1 MRTKKADFKPIVIG
15 HLTHEE
21 KQFKAEAEKKVRLY
35 GEFFDYIQRLIRVED
50 RIAFK
55 SNLYASF
62 IDEFTAKFEGN
73 FPPQLSV
80 RKQLELME
88 VDTARMEY
96 LIREIEA
103 IKIDIDLNTGQ
114 PTDVPEFRVFTKS
127 EQENKLYKYLT
138 STIAAIEEGKEFGIH
153 VYPSNICSAF
163 SGYIGFDFEKN
174 CLVPNVARIQGNERK
189 LY

>member
-1 MRTKKADFKPIVIG
+1 MRKKADFEPIVIG
-15 HLTHEE
+15 HLTNEE
-21 KQFKAEAEKKVRLY
+21 KQFKAEAEKKLRLY
-35 GEFFDYIQRLIRVED
+35 GEFFDYIQRFIQVED
-50 RIAFK
+50 RNVFK

-88 VDTARMEY
+88 VDTARIEY

-114 PTDVPEFRVFTKS
+114 PTNVPEFRVFTKS
-127 EQENKLYKYLT
+127 EQENKLYSYLT
-138 STIAAIEEGKEFGIH
+138 RTIAAIDEGKEFGIH
-153 VYPSNICSAF
+153 VYPSEICRAF
-163 SGYIGFDFEKN
+163 SGYIGFDFENN
-174 CLVPNVARIQGNERK
+174 CLVPNVSRVLGNERA

>member
-1 MRTKKADFKPIVIG
+1 MRKKAEFEPIAIG

-21 KQFKAEAEKKVRLY
+21 KQFKAEAEKKLRLY
-35 GEFFDYIQRLIRVED
+35 GEFFDYVQRFTQVAD
-50 RIAFK
+50 RNVFK

-88 VDTARMEY
+88 VDGARIDY

-103 IKIDIDLNTGQ
+103 IKIDLDLNTGE
-114 PTDVPEFRVFTKS
+114 PTNVPEFRVFTKS
-127 EQENKLYKYLT
+127 EQENKLYSYLT
-138 STIAAIEEGKEFGIH
+138 RTIAAIEEGKEFGIQ
-153 VYPSNICSAF
+153 VYPSNICQAF
-163 SGYIGFDFEKN
+163 SGYIGFDFENN
-174 CLVPNVARIQGNERK
+174 CLVPNVARVLGNERAA
-189 LY
+189 Y